1 MSKLINAI
9 PEEKISEE
17 LDCILKETIN
27 TFVENEKYRIPV
39 LNNFKREIDFITKL
53 IGERTMILIVS
64 IQNSFRCIHC
74 TSTV

>member
-27 TFVENEKYRIPV
+27 TFVESQLPSE
-39 LNNFKREIDFITKL
+39 
-53 IGERTMILIVS
+53 
-64 IQNSFRCIHC
+64 
-74 TSTV
+74 